1 MPARAKRYWILWML
15 AAVYFLT
22 GVRVPACCG
31 AAPETGRPAAT
42 LTSRRGVGA
51 IDRVEILLEVAGDL
65 KLGEGPGATT
75 PVTHKMKTV
84 AQLVYEEKTTAVA
97 GPPGRSI
104 RAWRYY
110 DRAEADIKVGQD
122 AFTNRLRSTRR
133 LVGAEVSQGK
143 TVLFSPRGTLSRD
156 ELDLLDVLG
165 NSLVLENLLP
175 EGPVAV
181 GDRWKVPPE
190 AVGVLFG
197 VEPLERCESQASL
210 AELTEAWARI
220 ELSGEL
226 RGKTTG
232 QPTAIRW
239 KGRCRYD
246 RLAGRV
252 DWFAL
257 SLHEDRVPGLLGP
270 GLDVLA
276 TLQVRIVPQAKPQ
289 HLTEEMVRDLPQGPT
304 PALLR
309 LGYVSA
315 DGGWQLE
322 YDRRWMLIA
331 EQGGMA
337 VFRLAD
343 GGQYVAQCTIVA
355 QGADGEGKAV
365 SLAQF
370 QDEIRQ
376 ALGKNFGQFVRASQS
391 PRPEGGLWYRVEVEG
406 TVADLPVKWL
416 YAMLQ
421 GGGGRRAVLAFV
433 IEGAMVERFGQADQ
447 ELIAAFRLAD
457 PKVAAKPAA
466 P

>member
-1 MPARAKRYWILWML
+1 MSTRAKRCWVLWML

-22 GVRVPACCG
+22 GVSVHACYG
-31 AAPETGRPAAT
+31 AASEAGQPTAA
-42 LTSRRGVGA
+42 LGSRRAVGA
-51 IDRVEILLEVAGDL
+51 IDRVEILLEVAGNL
-65 KLGEGPGATT
+65 KLAEGQGATT

-84 AQLVYEEKTTAVA
+84 AQLAYEEKTTAVA
-97 GPPGRSI
+97 NPPGRSI

-110 DRAEADIKVGQD
+110 DRAEADIKVGED
-122 AFTNRLRSTRR
+122 AFTNRLRPTRR
-133 LVGAEVSQGK
+133 LVGVEASQGK
-143 TVLFSPRGTLSRD
+143 IVLFSPQGTLSRD

-175 EGPVAV
+175 GDPVAV
-181 GDRWKVPPE
+181 GDRWKIPPE
-190 AVGVLFG
+190 AIGALFG
-197 VEPLERCESQASL
+197 VEPLERCEAQASL
-210 AELTEAWARI
+210 AELTESWARI

-232 QPTAIRW
+232 QSTAIRW

-257 SLHEDRVPGLLGP
+257 SLHEEREPGLLGP

-276 TLQVRIVPQAKPQ
+276 TLQVRIACQDKPQ
-289 HLTEEMVRDLPQGPT
+289 HLTEEMVRDLPPGPT

-309 LGYVSA
+309 LGYVSPA
-315 DGGWQLE
+315 GGWQLDH
-322 YDRRWMLIA
+322 DRRWMLIA
-331 EQGGMA
+331 EQGDTA
-337 VFRLAD
+337 VFRLAE

-355 QGADGEGKAV
+355 HGAGQEGKEV

-376 ALGKNFGQFVRASQS
+376 ALGKNFGRFVRAGQS

-406 TVADLPVKWL
+406 TVADLPVRWL
-416 YAMLQ
+416 YAMVQ
-421 GGGGRRAVLAFV
+421 EGRGRRAVLAFV
-433 IEGAMVERFGQADQ
+433 IEGTMVERFGQADQ